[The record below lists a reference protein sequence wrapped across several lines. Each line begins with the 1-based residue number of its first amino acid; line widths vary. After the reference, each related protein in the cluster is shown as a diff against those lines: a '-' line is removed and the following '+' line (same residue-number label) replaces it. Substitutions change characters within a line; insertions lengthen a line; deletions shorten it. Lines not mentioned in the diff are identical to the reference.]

1 MNYDKLFDENFS
13 YKISS
18 VRELEELKKYFK
30 KKKGWIYI
38 NKTEDNVYL
47 KIGRTAKHPL
57 ERAKSLSSTGVLSAY
72 EVLFSLPV
80 FNQFIVES
88 KIHKR
93 LKKYRVSKEFFSV
106 DINTAIN
113 IIEEECNKEIKNL
126 SRFINTDMIKEDLDL
141 IEYAIL
147 N

>member
-80 FNQFIVES
+80 FN
-88 KIHKR
+88 
-93 LKKYRVSKEFFSV
+93 
-106 DINTAIN
+106 
-113 IIEEECNKEIKNL
+113 
-126 SRFINTDMIKEDLDL
+126 
-141 IEYAIL
+141 
-147 N
+147 